1 MNEIHQR
8 PHVVLLLAAVLVVGG
23 LYGCKQEGPAETAGK
38 KIDEAVEKTGD
49 AMNKAGTEVGKA
61 VEKTGDALEK
71 AGEKTGDALEKAGD
85 KIEDTVKGDKK

>member
-8 PHVVLLLAAVLVVGG
+8 PHVALLLAAVLAVGG

-38 KIDEAVEKTGD
+38 KIDQ
-49 AMNKAGTEVGKA
+49 A